1 MSPAL
6 GSVAVVGSS
15 WATLGKT
22 LGSSK
27 VSFQICKIRIIV
39 SISLDLT
46 ILEII
51 HVKRL
56 SQHWTPYKA
65 QYYQV
70 LTINNV
76 I

>member
-1 MSPAL
+1 M
-6 GSVAVVGSS
+6 
-15 WATLGKT
+15 
-22 LGSSK
+22 
-27 VSFQICKIRIIV
+27 IV
-39 SISLDLT
+39 PISLDLN